1 MTGQNELATGLPRLR
16 RGLVTVMTE
25 RGLLIS
31 DASRRI
37 LLSGSAASMLPR
49 LVPLLDGQHDLTA
62 LCAGSGASRA
72 EIERALT
79 LLEGHGVL
87 RSTADGTPSAP
98 LDRHVADY
106 FSGVPGPRGGNLP
119 RLLAD
124 LAVLIS
130 APEAIACRVADD
142 LRETGV
148 GRVAMSSQARES
160 RESRCVALVFDSPGQ
175 PAPLASA
182 VDSLQGTGRCVLR
195 CAAGPGWA
203 EVGPVFRAAGAA
215 CVRCFR
221 QGYRESSRESSG
233 DSWPSGSDQPGLVDL
248 LAGLVTQRTLDL
260 AADDG
265 LPAAALLSR
274 LRLGERAME
283 HYLVT
288 PNVRC
293 PQCGW
298 HRDDWHRDD
307 SGAIAAAPEWEQAIL
322 DYEWQS
328 VMPPGWTV
336 VQKPPSDRGRLT
348 GPKTAGHGE
357 LPSPRTPDG
366 HLPRRS
372 LPEAEP
378 RRLAADRS
386 APHRLGPPRLGPP
399 RLEGPLIAAILR
411 RLAEAGG
418 LNVRLGDGAAAVTRA
433 AGLDL
438 YLLPGSDLFGLPGSM
453 FRYDP
458 AAHQIVATSTRVA
471 SLASCWREAGL
482 DPADLPRPAEA
493 ATTSAGAAMLFFVG
507 RTWTSVQTQPDP
519 SYKLA
524 HLHTGYAVAELSA
537 MADAARLRVSLAPRW
552 PDEFA
557 GMLELRPGREVIT
570 AVAAIQGAQ
579 EPQSCR

>member
-1 MTGQNELATGLPRLR
+1 MPRLR

-31 DASRRI
+31 DTSRRI
-37 LLSGSAASMLPR
+37 LLSGSAASMLPK
-49 LVPLLDGQHDLTA
+49 LVPLLDGQHDLAA
-62 LCAGSGASRA
+62 LCAGSGAPRA
-72 EIERALT
+72 EIERALA
-79 LLEGHGVL
+79 LLDGHGML
-87 RSTADGTPSAP
+87 RPTANGTPCSTADGIPSAP
-98 LDRHVADY
+98 LAQHVADY
-106 FSGVPGPRGGNLP
+106 FSGAPGPRGGNLP

-124 LAVLIS
+124 LTVLIS

-148 GRVAMSSQARES
+148 GRVAMPIAGNELTGAAMPSLA
-160 RESRCVALVFDSPGQ
+160 RESRCVAVVFDSPGK

-203 EVGPVFRAAGAA
+203 EVGPVFRPDGAA

-221 QGYRESSRESSG
+221 QGYREAGRSRAG
-233 DSWPSGSDQPGLVDL
+233 SWPSGSDQPGLAGL

-283 HYLVT
+283 HYVVT
-288 PNVRC
+288 PYVRC
-293 PQCGW
+293 PRCGW
-298 HRDDWHRDD
+298 HRDG
-307 SGAIAAAPEWEQAIL
+307 SAATATAPELEQAIL

-328 VMPPGWTV
+328 VMPPAWTV
-336 VQKPPSDRGRLT
+336 VQKPPSDRGSLARLA
-348 GPKTAGHGE
+348 GPEAAGHGE
-357 LPSPRTPDG
+357 LPSPRTLNG

-372 LPEAEP
+372 LPEAELP
-378 RRLAADRS
+378 RLAADRS
-386 APHRLGPPRLGPP
+386 GPH

-411 RLAEAGG
+411 KLAEACG
-418 LNVRLGDGAAAVTRA
+418 LNIRLGDGAAAVTRG
-433 AGLDL
+433 AGLEL
-438 YLLPGSDLFGLPGSM
+438 YLLPGSDLFGLPGSI

-458 AAHQIVATSTRVA
+458 AAHEIVATSTRMA

-482 DPADLPRPAEA
+482 NPADLDPAGLPA
-493 ATTSAGAAMLFFVG
+493 PADAAMLFFVG
-507 RTWTSVQTQPDP
+507 WTWASVQTQPDP

-537 MADAARLRVSLAPRW
+537 MADAAGLRVCLAPRW

-557 GMLELRPGREVIT
+557 GMLELLPGREVIT

>member
-1 MTGQNELATGLPRLR
+1 MPRLR
-16 RGLVTVMTE
+16 RGVVTVMTE

-31 DASRRI
+31 DTSRRI

-49 LVPLLDGQHDLTA
+49 LVPLLDGQHDLAA
-62 LCAGSGASRA
+62 LCAGSGAPRA

-87 RSTADGTPSAP
+87 RATADGTPSSP
-98 LDRHVADY
+98 LAQHVADY
-106 FSGVPGPRGGNLP
+106 FSGAPGPRGRNLP

-124 LAVLIS
+124 LTVLIS
-130 APEAIACRVADD
+130 APEAIACRIADD

-148 GRVAMSSQARES
+148 GRVAIPVAGDDLIEAAMPSLTRES
-160 RESRCVALVFDSPGQ
+160 SGVAVVFDSPGELG
-175 PAPLASA
+175 PLASA
-182 VDSLQGTGRCVLR
+182 VDSLQGTGGCVLR

-203 EVGPVFRAAGAA
+203 EVGPVFRPQDA

-221 QGYRESSRESSG
+221 QGYREASG
-233 DSWPSGSDQPGLVDL
+233 DSCSQAGSWSSGGDQPGLAGL

-265 LPAAALLSR
+265 FPAAALLSR

-288 PNVRC
+288 PHVRC
-293 PQCGW
+293 PRCGW
-298 HRDDWHRDD
+298 HPDG
-307 SGAIAAAPEWEQAIL
+307 STAIATTPEWEQAIL
-322 DYEWQS
+322 NYEWQS

-336 VQKPPSDRGRLT
+336 VRKPRSDSRRLASQEA
-348 GPKTAGHGE
+348 AGHGE
-357 LPSPRTPDG
+357 LPSPRTLDG

-372 LPEAEP
+372 LPEAELP
-378 RRLAADRS
+378 RLAVDRS
-386 APHRLGPPRLGPP
+386 GPHRLDR
-399 RLEGPLIAAILR
+399 PLIAAILR
-411 RLAEAGG
+411 QLAEACG
-418 LNVRLGDGAAAVTRA
+418 LDIRLSDGAAAVTRP
-433 AGLDL
+433 AGLEL
-438 YLLPGSDLFGLPGSM
+438 YLLPGSDLFGLPGSI

-458 AAHQIVATSTRVA
+458 AAHEMVATSTREA
-471 SLASCWREAGL
+471 SLASCWREASL
-482 DPADLPRPAEA
+482 DPADLPAL
-493 ATTSAGAAMLFFVG
+493 AGAAMLFFVG
-507 RTWTSVQTQPDP
+507 WTWASGQTQPDP
-519 SYKLA
+519 SYRLA

-557 GMLELRPGREVIT
+557 EMLELRHGREVIT
-570 AVAAIQGAQ
+570 AVAAIQGVQ